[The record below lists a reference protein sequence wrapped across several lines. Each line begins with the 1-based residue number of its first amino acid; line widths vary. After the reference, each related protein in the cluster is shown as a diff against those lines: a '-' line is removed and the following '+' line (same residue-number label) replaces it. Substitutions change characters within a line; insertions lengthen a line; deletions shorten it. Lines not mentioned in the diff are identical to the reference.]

1 MGLLFYSKVKI
12 FCLILKE
19 SKIFDIYPE
28 IQNKLKIIKI
38 KNLRILKNKCLK
50 IEDNIDNIDVNK
62 SNNFIKNKIH
72 II

>member
-1 MGLLFYSKVKI
+1 M
-12 FCLILKE
+12 
-19 SKIFDIYPE
+19 
-28 IQNKLKIIKI
+28 

-50 IEDNIDNIDVNK
+50 IEDNIDNIIKVILIIKFYVIDVNK

>member
-1 MGLLFYSKVKI
+1 
-12 FCLILKE
+12 LIHA
-19 SKIFDIYPE
+19 E
-28 IQNKLKIIKI
+28 IQNKLKIIKM